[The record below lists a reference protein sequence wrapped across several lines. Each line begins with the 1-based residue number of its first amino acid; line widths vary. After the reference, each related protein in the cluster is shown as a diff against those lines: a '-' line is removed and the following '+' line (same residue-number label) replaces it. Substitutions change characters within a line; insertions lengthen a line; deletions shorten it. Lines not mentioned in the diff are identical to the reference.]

1 MGSRCD
7 KGLALGAESAYWDVT
22 QSEARSDSVEQ
33 VGCEH
38 CSPPAEKGVLPCWP
52 LPPNEVQLC
61 PPFPQGVCSPGSL
74 WLVDGNE
81 RVRMEAV
88 GKQDHKETKFAL
100 PQGTS
105 LQGLPRFVSP
115 GQPVHVP
122 TSELKMEH
130 RLTSVMGT
138 KNNLGFS
145 LCTAHT
151 QGIVKFM
158 PMSVMSV
165 CANRLS
171 HRQETSVRDSLQGFW
186 LPGFASE
193 SILILNSLSGQCC

>member
-1 MGSRCD
+1 
-7 KGLALGAESAYWDVT
+7 
-22 QSEARSDSVEQ
+22 
-33 VGCEH
+33 
-38 CSPPAEKGVLPCWP
+38 
-52 LPPNEVQLC
+52 
-61 PPFPQGVCSPGSL
+61 
-74 WLVDGNE
+74 
-81 RVRMEAV
+81 MEAV

-100 PQGTS
+100 PQSTS

-115 GQPVHVP
+115 GQPVP
-122 TSELKMEH
+122 MSELKMEH

-171 HRQETSVRDSLQGFW
+171 HRQETSVKR
-186 LPGFASE
+186 FASGL
-193 SILILNSLSGQCC
+193 LITGFCFRKHTDSKLLKWTMLLKEKSEKERSKQEPPSEETTSLPLTFLLWRTPPPPADHLGLGLSFLLFGQLIPLHGSNHLIGSWCKCRREFTKGSLFWP